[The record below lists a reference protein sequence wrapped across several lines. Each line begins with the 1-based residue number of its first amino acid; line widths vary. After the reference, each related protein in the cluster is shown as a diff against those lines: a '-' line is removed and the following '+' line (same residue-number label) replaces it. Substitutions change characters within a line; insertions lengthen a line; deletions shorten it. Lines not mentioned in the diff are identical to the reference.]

1 VTPLVVMQ
9 ALDRAGTVVC
19 EPIVRVTVE
28 FPAFT
33 TSALLAVVARLGAGV
48 ESHTVR
54 GEYSTVETVLPVSR
68 AQELQRQLPG
78 LTGGEGVLDVRFAGY
93 RPVVG
98 TPPTRRRTMVNPLN
112 RDEYSMYLS
121 RQGAKE

>member
-28 FPAFT
+28 LPSST
-33 TSALLAVVARLGAGV
+33 TSGLLAALARLGAGV
-48 ESHTVR
+48 ESQTVR
-54 GEYSTVETVLPVSR
+54 GEFSTVETVLPVSGS
-68 AQELQRQLPG
+68 QELQRQLPG

-93 RPVVG
+93 RPVPG
-98 TPPTRRRTMVNPLN
+98 TPPVRRRTMVNPLN
-112 RDEYSMYLS
+112 RDEYFMYLS
-121 RQGAKE
+121 RQGAK